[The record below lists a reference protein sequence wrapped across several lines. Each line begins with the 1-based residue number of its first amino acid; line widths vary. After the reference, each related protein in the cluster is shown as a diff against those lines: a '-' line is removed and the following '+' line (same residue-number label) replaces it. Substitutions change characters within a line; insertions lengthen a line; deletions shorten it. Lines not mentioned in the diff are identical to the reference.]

1 MTSRRLPEKEFILIE
16 WFVEGEQCAIYR
28 LSEDG
33 SERLLGSFVSRGQ
46 LEDGKAFPLALS
58 DGSTVRVQM
67 QDGEPRVLKNDSLLL
82 PVSVPDR
89 LAIEW
94 HARHGKKNNSEVTPA
109 IAAATIGIVG
119 VFFLIA
125 GILSYIFGGSGV
137 FGLGPSGLLL
147 ANIVLG
153 LVFFLL
159 AWLAYRGLFFTAML
173 ALIIYVPVSVIGII
187 YACISTVEALA
198 AEAGATAAPGAA
210 MPVWGLITNILVRFC
225 FLALLWGVATRFSRT
240 RKAQADA
247 EKIRA
252 IRARVLCY
260 QVEGVPV

>member
-173 ALIIYVPVSVIGII
+173 ARIIYVPVSVIGII
-187 YACISTVEALA
+187 YALYIDCRSACSGSWSNCGTWCSH
-198 AEAGATAAPGAA
+198 AGVGSDHEYPCT
-210 MPVWGLITNILVRFC
+210 
-225 FLALLWGVATRFSRT
+225 FLLPCSLMGS
-240 RKAQADA
+240 
-247 EKIRA
+247 
-252 IRARVLCY
+252 CY
-260 QVEGVPV
+260 TFFQDSEGTS